1 MNYNELLKQA
11 IDSLVLDLKSST
23 GLCESIRLQKEYK
36 KSLWYKIDEK
46 ITDNLFLLG
55 AQLSLKVNTQK
66 LTPKEAIDEYCKGY
80 KNLFMIEFHKE
91 VQKRKFN
98 WNY

>member
-1 MNYNELLKQA
+1 MNYNKLLEQA

-23 GLCESIRLQKEYK
+23 GLSEFVCSQEQYK
-36 KSLWYKIDEK
+36 KSLWNKVDEK
-46 ITDNLFLLG
+46 ITNDLFLLG

-80 KNLFMIEFHKE
+80 KALFMTEFHKE

-98 WNY
+98 WND